1 MDALNS
7 MEKHFMRA
15 HKVQFSG
22 TGSLTEQEAQDI
34 METIAS
40 YEQGEIDEL

>member
-1 MDALNS
+1 MDPLNS

-15 HKVQFSG
+15 HKVQFLG
-22 TGSLTEQEAQDI
+22 TGSLTEQEAQDV

-40 YEQGEIDEL
+40 YEQHEIEEL